1 MGSHMMEVGLELT
14 KNLHAYPF
22 LASSIPMDSTFK
34 HEFVLRITN
43 GHCREKQKI
52 YARTTDK
59 VRTAAVKE

>member
-1 MGSHMMEVGLELT
+1 MEVGLELT
-14 KNLHAYPF
+14 KNLHASPF
-22 LASSIPMDSTFK
+22 LASSISMDSTFK

>member
-1 MGSHMMEVGLELT
+1 MELA
-14 KNLHAYPF
+14 KNITASPF
-22 LASSIPMDSTFK
+22 NDSFSIAPLLASSIPIDSTFK